1 MTRQRDWP
9 QSHRNTERFEKA
21 GSPLRWFAALVAFE
35 FSRGFSTHGKLGF
48 LFLIASATIEFSR
61 RYATRNLFL
70 RSPALKRRAKVSRR
84 SAAKSWPSSYT
95 SEWFR
100 SCFKF
105 IALCLCVSVA
115 LTVSAQAQDLR
126 WGGDAEGGAPYLL
139 PDPKNPRQIIGFE
152 IDLMNA
158 LGKQLKRKSV
168 FVQNQ
173 WDGLIPGLQRGSYE
187 LAVNGIEITDDRK
200 SQVNFSIPYYV
211 CGEQL
216 SVRTTENSINSIAD
230 LKGKAVG
237 TLKFSLA
244 NRLLDQAK
252 RDFGGALEIRS
263 YENQNNPYDDLTNGR
278 LQAVLMDWPIAV
290 YYSKPNPKLKFTG
303 SIIGEM
309 QYGIAVRKDDAEL
322 LKQVNDGLLALV
334 KSGELKAIYDKWG
347 IWNEETDKLFAKFS
361 QPEQKSDAL
370 AEFTQTVSAKLTWR
384 ERLKRYWGYLPA
396 LLFVGAPMTLLISV
410 LGMAL
415 AIAFGLMLAL
425 VNLYAPQPFAWLSRA
440 YVELFRGTP
449 LLIQLYL
456 IFYGLPNIGIRLS
469 PIVAAVVGLGLNYA
483 AYEAENYRAGIQ
495 AIPRGQ
501 MEAALSLGMTRAQS
515 LRHVIVPQAMRLV
528 IPPVTNDFIALFKD
542 SSIVSV
548 ITMVEL
554 TKIYGQLA
562 ATYYDYIGA
571 GILTAAIYFLMGLPF
586 VRLARWAEN
595 RLATDKR
602 VVATNKKRWLGVGAK
617 PA

>member
-1 MTRQRDWP
+1 ML
-9 QSHRNTERFEKA
+9 A
-21 GSPLRWFAALVAFE
+21 
-35 FSRGFSTHGKLGF
+35 
-48 LFLIASATIEFSR
+48 
-61 RYATRNLFL
+61 
-70 RSPALKRRAKVSRR
+70 
-84 SAAKSWPSSYT
+84 
-95 SEWFR
+95 
-100 SCFKF
+100 
-105 IALCLCVSVA
+105 ALCLCASVA
-115 LTVSAQAQDLR
+115 IPFSTQAQDLR

-139 PDPKNPRQIIGFE
+139 PDPKNPRRIIGFE
-152 IDLMNA
+152 IDLMDA

-173 WDGLIPGLQRGSYE
+173 WDGLIPGLQRGSYD

-200 SQVNFSIPYYV
+200 EQVNFSIPYYV

-216 SVRTTENSINSIAD
+216 SVRATENSINSIAD
-230 LKGKAVG
+230 LKGKIVG

-244 NRLLDQAK
+244 HRLLEQAK
-252 RDFGGALEIRS
+252 KDFGGALEIRS

-290 YYSKPNPKLKFTG
+290 YYSKPNPKLKFVG
-303 SIIGEM
+303 AVIGEM

-322 LKQVNDGLLALV
+322 SRQVNDALLALIRN
-334 KSGELKAIYDKWG
+334 GELKAIYDKWG
-347 IWNEETDKLFAKFS
+347 IWNEETGKLFARLS
-361 QPEQKSDAL
+361 QSEQKSDAL

-415 AIAFGLMLAL
+415 AIALGLILAL
-425 VNLYAPQPFAWLSRA
+425 VNLYAPQPFAWLARA

-456 IFYGLPNIGIRLS
+456 IFYGLPNVGIRLS

-501 MEAALSLGMTRAQS
+501 MEAALSLGMTRGLA
-515 LRHVIVPQAMRLV
+515 LRYVIVPQAMRLV

-554 TKIYGQLA
+554 TKVYGQLA

-602 VVATNKKRWLGVGAK
+602 VVSSAKKRWLGVGAK

>member
-1 MTRQRDWP
+1 MDRLRSALVWLKP
-9 QSHRNTERFEKA
+9 PLPAKA
-21 GSPLRWFAALVAFE
+21 GTLNAVLLMLS
-35 FSRGFSTHGKLGF
+35 F
-48 LFLIASATIEFSR
+48 LCAVLP
-61 RYATRNLFL
+61 TR
-70 RSPALKRRAKVSRR
+70 
-84 SAAKSWPSSYT
+84 
-95 SEWFR
+95 
-100 SCFKF
+100 
-105 IALCLCVSVA
+105 
-115 LTVSAQAQDLR
+115 AQDLR

-139 PDPKNPRQIIGFE
+139 PDPKDPRRIIGFE

-158 LGKQLKRKSV
+158 LAKQLNRKSV

-173 WDGLIPGLQRGSYE
+173 WDGLIPGLQRGNYD

-200 SQVNFSIPYYV
+200 QQINFSIPYYT

-216 SVRTTENSINSIAD
+216 SVRVEENSIHSLAD
-230 LKGKAVG
+230 LKGKVVG

-244 NRLLDQAK
+244 QRILEQAK
-252 RDFGGALEIRS
+252 GEMGGAMEIRT
-263 YENQNNPYDDLTNGR
+263 YENQSNAYGDLANGR

-290 YYSKPNPKLKFTG
+290 YYSKPNPKLKYTG
-303 SIIGEM
+303 ETIGQM
-309 QYGIAVRKDDAEL
+309 QYGIGVRKEDSAL
-322 LKQVNDGLLALV
+322 LKQVNDALLALI
-334 KSGELKAIYDKWG
+334 KSGELRQIYDKWG
-347 IWNEETDKLFAKFS
+347 IWNDETDKLFA
-361 QPEQKSDAL
+361 QLTAPEQKGEAL
-370 AEFTQTVSAKLTWR
+370 SEFTQAVTQKLTWR
-384 ERLKRYWGYLPA
+384 DRLKRYISYLPA
-396 LLFVGAPMTLLISV
+396 LLLQGAPMTLLISI

-425 VNLYAPQPFAWLSRA
+425 VNLYAPQPFAWLARA
-440 YVELFRGTP
+440 YVELIRGTP

-501 MEAALSLGMTRAQS
+501 MEAALSLGMTRGKS
-515 LRHVIVPQAMRLV
+515 LRYVIVPQAMRLV

-554 TKIYGQLA
+554 TKVYGQLA

-602 VVATNKKRWLGVGAK
+602 VVASVATAKKRWLGVGAK